1 MCITGRNATRWSRC
15 AAFWIRTA
23 APEPVDGGSLSDEVS
38 WAVAQLLAPAIQEIN
53 DRLQTRYRF
62 NSVVDAGEP
71 KFLEVPVGS

>member
-1 MCITGRNATRWSRC
+1 
-15 AAFWIRTA
+15 
-23 APEPVDGGSLSDEVS
+23 
-38 WAVAQLLAPAIQEIN
+38 VAQLLAPAIQEIN